1 MSLVQDYPV
10 IVPYQIDKSVQTTG
24 RHVAATKR
32 YSRCSFGFAHVSSL
46 VQGNAGVVC
55 RGFEIEVKSVWSLT
69 SGKLQIYLNHLL
81 MHSSVSA
88 NRASSRFYHSITIP
102 DKVFPGG
109 HIISISDHASTI
121 TRAHGINFCVSLNGQ
136 DFESFF
142 KIYELGGEKMWDQ
155 YGDALRNSSTR
166 NNLHLTGVAE
176 ESSNGIKVEIKSD
189 EQLGTVLEGRKQYMR
204 NLDVSTPRPRQEVVE
219 TMMPTP
225 QSSMAQMA
233 AFCSPATPLEVP
245 IFDKPATTVPTTHN
259 LYENIRQPLFHQQ
272 PHPSASSGVNTHKYV
287 REEDDSSFGLSYDD
301 STVDYGR
308 EYAQYPHS
316 SDHMRAATD
325 DLLDPVAEDETR
337 SQQYQYENYYQ
348 HSHQYQQ
355 QNTALSSRGSSRIS
369 SVTLDAAIRNPPLAN
384 RDLRKN
390 EGFRLQH
397 QPSSDDITRDFDSA
411 SFAMPPFRRQSS
423 TAAAPPPTWET
434 LQNDFE
440 PLTISHH

>member
-1 MSLVQDYPV
+1 
-10 IVPYQIDKSVQTTG
+10 
-24 RHVAATKR
+24 
-32 YSRCSFGFAHVSSL
+32 
-46 VQGNAGVVC
+46 
-55 RGFEIEVKSVWSLT
+55 
-69 SGKLQIYLNHLL
+69 
-81 MHSSVSA
+81 MHSSISA

-142 KIYELGGEKMWDQ
+142 KIYELGGEKMWNQ
-155 YGDALRNSSTR
+155 YGDALRKSSTR
-166 NNLHLTGVAE
+166 NNLQLTGVAE
-176 ESSNGIKVEIKSD
+176 ELSNGIKVGIKSD
-189 EQLGTVLEGRKQYMR
+189 EQLGTVLQGRKRYMR
-204 NLDVSTPRPRQEVVE
+204 NLDLSTPRNEVVE

-225 QSSMAQMA
+225 QSTMAQMA
-233 AFCSPATPLEVP
+233 AFSSPAIPLEVP
-245 IFDKPATTVPTTHN
+245 VFDKPATTVPTMN
-259 LYENIRQPLFHQQ
+259 NIYENIPQPLFHQQ
-272 PHPSASSGVNTHKYV
+272 PYPSGSSVYNTHKYV
-287 REEDDSSFGLSYDD
+287 SEEDDSSFGLSYDD

-308 EYAQYPHS
+308 EYAKYPHS
-316 SDHMRAATD
+316 SDHIRAATD
-325 DLLDPVAEDETR
+325 DLLDTVAEDEIR

-348 HSHQYQQ
+348 HSQQYQQ

-369 SVTLDAAIRNPPLAN
+369 SVTLDAAIRNPPLAD

-390 EGFRLQH
+390 GGFRLQH
-397 QPSSDDITRDFDSA
+397 QPSSDDSTRDFDSA
-411 SFAMPPFRRQSS
+411 SFAMPPFQRRSS